1 MMVRK
6 LRTNIDIAPYINHNF
21 GRKRRSELKPLRKIR
36 LSRII
41 IVYGALWLCTGFAAT
56 TVNQDRQFLEV
67 WNGSDKGICVSA
79 KRYSYTERR
88 TFRIG
93 PRERKRFPDALE
105 PGHTTLELVIGTS
118 PSVPS
123 KNASTGGFQV
133 NNYGNKTWLHG
144 KLLTIWPKEDFN
156 VENVLLLH
164 GVWRMVSVDTE
175 DVYELDISHTE
186 PHFYGSMTHI
196 NTGEEAPISG
206 TMADQTMNFKISFRN
221 LEADDARM
229 ETSELRVYPN
239 GLMEGYLN
247 ASYVEEGERKKWP
260 APIRFEADFEKKEL
274 VFKGYQD

>member
-1 MMVRK
+1 M
-6 LRTNIDIAPYINHNF
+6 APNF
-21 GRKRRSELKPLRKIR
+21 DHKSGRKRRSELKPLRKIQ

-41 IVYGALWLCTGFAAT
+41 MVSAVLWLCTGVAAT
-56 TVNQDRQFLEV
+56 AGKQGRQFLEV
-67 WNGSDKGICVSA
+67 WNGSDKGIYITA
-79 KRYSYTERR
+79 DRYSYTESK
-88 TFRIG
+88 TFSIG
-93 PRERKRFPDALE
+93 PKERKRFPDALE

-164 GVWRMVSVDTE
+164 GVWRMVSADTD

-186 PHFYGSMTHI
+186 PHFYGSFTNI

-229 ETSELRVYPN
+229 EMSELRVYPN
-239 GLMEGYLN
+239 GLMEGTLN
-247 ASYVEEGERKKWP
+247 ASYVEEGERKRWS